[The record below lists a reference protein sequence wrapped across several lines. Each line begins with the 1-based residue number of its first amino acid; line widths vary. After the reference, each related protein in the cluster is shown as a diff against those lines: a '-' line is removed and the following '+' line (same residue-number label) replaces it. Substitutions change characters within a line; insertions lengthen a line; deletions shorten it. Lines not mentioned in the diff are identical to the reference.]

1 MLTQH
6 EGFHYAFRVLD
17 EVVVVDGETAGLE
30 PHRVNLD
37 RYLLKHEKWAGDAT
51 LEAWERVVSKS
62 GTRAGARI
70 KVGNANRAGD
80 LAIKES

>member
-30 PHRVNLD
+30 LHRVNLD

-51 LEAWERVVSKS
+51 LEA
-62 GTRAGARI
+62 
-70 KVGNANRAGD
+70 
-80 LAIKES
+80 